1 MMLLSEIIADYD
13 LTQKI
18 LSLLTFIVLTI
29 KAGRTCSQ
37 QRKRKMGKVSR
48 FLTVLKAYCMGGKRR
63 NEKKKE
69 KKNERKRLPLYCAT
83 RVKIRSFLLPFCK
96 MDFIPS
102 GLRLFSPTPSIF

>member
-48 FLTVLKAYCMGGKRR
+48 FLTELKAYYMGGKKR
-63 NEKKKE
+63 NEKKKKKKRMKE
-69 KKNERKRLPLYCAT
+69 KDFLFTVLP
-83 RVKIRSFLLPFCK
+83 
-96 MDFIPS
+96 
-102 GLRLFSPTPSIF
+102 G

>member
-18 LSLLTFIVLTI
+18 LSLLTFIVLTV

-37 QRKRKMGKVSR
+37 QRRRKMGKVSR

-63 NEKKKE
+63 NEKKKKKRMKE
-69 KKNERKRLPLYCAT
+69 KDFLFTVLP
-83 RVKIRSFLLPFCK
+83 
-96 MDFIPS
+96 
-102 GLRLFSPTPSIF
+102 G